1 MKSRRRLPRVV
12 SLLWLGAVCAMA
24 AGRPPNFLVV
34 ISDDQRPDTIAALG
48 NPHIRTPHLD
58 RLARDG
64 AAFTR
69 ATCANPHCVP
79 SRAEILTGCTGF
91 RNGVQAATGKLRGDV
106 TFWGDALRRAGYHT
120 WYAGKWMNDGSPKTR
135 GYEETRGLFSSG
147 GSGGKGFTVATDH
160 KGARVTG
167 YSGWTFKTDDGRVE
181 LDKGIGLTADT
192 SRHIADA
199 AIELIQRKP
208 ARPFFLHVNFT
219 APHDPL
225 IVPPPYEG
233 RYAPDTMP
241 LPRNFL
247 PEHPFDHG
255 NLKGRDEL
263 LLPWPRT
270 PGAIR
275 RELAAYYAVIEDMDA
290 QLGRI
295 LAALDAAGQREH
307 TVIIF
312 SSDHGLALGSH
323 GLMGKQNQYEHT
335 IGVPLLMAGPGIPAG
350 RRVDA
355 QCYLRDLFPTTCE
368 LAGVPVPD
376 TVEGRSL
383 MPVLRGEVKEVY
395 PHVVGCWQDV
405 QRMIREGNWK
415 VICYP
420 KAQRWQMFNVA
431 NDPDELN
438 DVLRDFASLGEYE
451 QTLPKFTELRGKL
464 IDWLT
469 ANNDPLAEQL
479 AGVRPA
485 FEPEPGKPA
494 VMVFGTGRPVAVPF
508 TRGLTVTQAVRATG
522 AAVEKGRATVWR
534 LDGAREPAD
543 LAQIATGKLPDPKLE
558 AGETVFVAKPK

>member
-1 MKSRRRLPRVV
+1 LI
-12 SLLWLGAVCAMA
+12 LLGAYSAIA
-24 AGRPPNFLVV
+24 SGRPPNFLVV
-34 ISDDQRPDTIAALG
+34 LTDDQRPDTISAPG
-48 NPHIRTPHLD
+48 SSQIRTPQLD
-58 RLARDG
+58 RLAREG
-64 AAFTR
+64 TAFTR

-106 TFWGDALRRAGYHT
+106 TFWGETLRRAGYHT

-147 GSGGKGFTVATDH
+147 GSGGRGLTVATDH

-181 LDKGIGLTADT
+181 LDKGIGLTGDT

-208 ARPFFLHVNFT
+208 AKPFFLHVNFT

-225 IVPPPYEG
+225 ILPPGFET
-233 RYAPDTMP
+233 RHAPEKMA
-241 LPRNFL
+241 LPKNFL

-255 NLKGRDEL
+255 NLKGRDEQ

-270 PGAIR
+270 PEAIR

-295 LAALDAAGQREH
+295 LAALDATGQRGR
-307 TVIIF
+307 TVVIF

-355 QCYLRDLFPTTCE
+355 QCCLRDLFPTTCD

-383 MPVLRGEVKEVY
+383 MPVLRGEVKEIY
-395 PHVVGCWQDV
+395 PQIVGYWQDA

-420 KAQRWQMFNVA
+420 QAQRWQMFNVA
-431 NDPDELN
+431 TDPDELN

-469 ANNDPLAEQL
+469 ANNDPLAARL
-479 AGVRPA
+479 AEVRPA
-485 FEPEPGKPA
+485 FEPEPGKPV
-494 VMVFGTGRPVAVPF
+494 VMVFGAGRPVAVAF
-508 TRGLTVTQAVRATG
+508 TRGLTATQAIRVAG
-522 AAVEKGRATVWR
+522 AAAERGRATLWR
-534 LDGAREPAD
+534 LDGTREPAD
-543 LAQIATGKLPDPKLE
+543 LAQIAAGKLPDPKLE
-558 AGETVFVAKPK
+558 AGESIFVAKPK